1 LHLRLKNIGALH
13 LHGRHPGEEW
23 TVETGPDGK
32 ASDALWRKRL
42 ADEDKYSVGV
52 VAVVG
57 TEAGPV
63 NADPP
68 PPVIG
73 QADLGP
79 ILKICDTLDERLT
92 AVLLKIVQADQRSAA
107 LDQRFATLS
116 TDVQSRLSTLE
127 KILLEATG

>member
-1 LHLRLKNIGALH
+1 MHLRLKNTGALH

-23 TVETGPDGK
+23 TVETGPDGR

-42 ADEDKYSVGV
+42 ADEEKYSVGV
-52 VAVVG
+52 VAIVG

-63 NADPP
+63 NAEPP
-68 PPVIG
+68 AHVIG

-79 ILKICDTLDERLT
+79 ILTVCDALDKRVADAELR
-92 AVLLKIVQADQRSAA
+92 AKQAEQRSAA

-127 KILLEATG
+127 KILREAAG